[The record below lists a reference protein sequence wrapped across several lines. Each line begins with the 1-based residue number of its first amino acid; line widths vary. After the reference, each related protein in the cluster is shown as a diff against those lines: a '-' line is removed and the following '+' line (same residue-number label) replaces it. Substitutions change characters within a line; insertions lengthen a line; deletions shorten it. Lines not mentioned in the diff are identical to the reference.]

1 MVHRSFPAIDPVETG
16 RNIVRLRKERGL
28 SVRDIQAWFNFEEP
42 RAIYKWQSGQTLPS
56 VDNLYALSVL
66 LEVPMDSV
74 IVGTDNSQYTKPQE
88 IPVAHHFCAY
98 HFRVPV
104 IKKHITDHFFSQL
117 PCGCLDPIS
126 SGHPIIAQWCYIEY
140 TFPIVF
146 PVDSFLIGFHSI
158 IERI

>member
-1 MVHRSFPAIDPVETG
+1 MAYQAFPAIDPVETG

-74 IVGTDNSQYTKPQE
+74 IVGTNAGKYNEPQE
-88 IPVAHHFCAY
+88 NPAAHHFWSY
-98 HFRVPV
+98 HLRLSVLE
-104 IKKHITDHFFSQL
+104 KLTLQTTSL
-117 PCGCLDPIS
+117 LS
-126 SGHPIIAQWCYIEY
+126 SKMVA
-140 TFPIVF
+140 
-146 PVDSFLIGFHSI
+146 
-158 IERI
+158 

>member
-74 IVGTDNSQYTKPQE
+74 IVGTDNSQYSEPQE
-88 IPVAHHFCAY
+88 IPAAHHFY
-98 HFRVPV
+98 PL
-104 IKKHITDHFFSQL
+104 SQGAAPIPASLSFPRIAGRLLVSALMDRPQAL
-117 PCGCLDPIS
+117 PPAGR
-126 SGHPIIAQWCYIEY
+126 SG
-140 TFPIVF
+140 
-146 PVDSFLIGFHSI
+146 
-158 IERI
+158 

>member
-1 MVHRSFPAIDPVETG
+1 MAYQAFPAIDPVETG

-74 IVGTDNSQYTKPQE
+74 IVGTNAGKYNEPQE
-88 IPVAHHFCAY
+88 SPAAHHFWSY
-98 HFRVPV
+98 HLRLSVLE
-104 IKKHITDHFFSQL
+104 KLTLQTTSL
-117 PCGCLDPIS
+117 LS
-126 SGHPIIAQWCYIEY
+126 SKMVA
-140 TFPIVF
+140 
-146 PVDSFLIGFHSI
+146 
-158 IERI
+158 

>member
-1 MVHRSFPAIDPVETG
+1 MVYRSFPAIDPVETG

-74 IVGTDNSQYTKPQE
+74 IVGMDSSKYSEPQE
-88 IPVAHHFCAY
+88 IPAAHHFCAY

-104 IKKHITDHFFSQL
+104 IKSAHHRPFLFSTPMWL
-117 PCGCLDPIS
+117 HGPNLLWS
-126 SGHPIIAQWCYIEY
+126 SNHCSMVLY
-140 TFPIVF
+140 
-146 PVDSFLIGFHSI
+146 
-158 IERI
+158 